1 MKAEIKIVADL
12 AELTEV
18 SAERFVTLA
27 LNATRDTGRFTVA
40 LSGGSTPRGLY
51 SRLATP
57 EISQKLPWDKMYFFF
72 SDERYVPPDH
82 AESNYRMAYESLLSK
97 APIPGD
103 HVFRVQAEVKD
114 PTLGAANYEQSLK
127 QFFQLGAGQIPR
139 FDLMLLGLGPDGH
152 TASLFPGTPAV
163 HERSHLV
170 VANWVEKFQTY
181 RFTLTAPVINHAACV
196 MFLVAGADKAGALQS
211 VLESDARPEQFPA
224 KLIHPDN
231 GTLLWIVDREAASM
245 LKAKH

>member
-1 MKAEIKIVADL
+1 IVADL

-51 SRLATP
+51 SRLASP

-152 TASLFPGTPAV
+152 TASLFPGTPAL
-163 HERSHLV
+163 HENNRLV
-170 VANWVEKFQTY
+170 VANWVEKFNTH
-181 RFTLTAPVINHAACV
+181 RITMTFPVLNHSACV
-196 MFLVAGADKAGALQS
+196 MFLVSGKDKALALKEALDHNS
-211 VLESDARPEQFPA
+211 VSVPVARVRP
-224 KLIHPDN
+224 LD
-231 GTLLWIVDREAASM
+231 GRLLWLVDREAASS
-245 LKAKH
+245 LSADQKRGT